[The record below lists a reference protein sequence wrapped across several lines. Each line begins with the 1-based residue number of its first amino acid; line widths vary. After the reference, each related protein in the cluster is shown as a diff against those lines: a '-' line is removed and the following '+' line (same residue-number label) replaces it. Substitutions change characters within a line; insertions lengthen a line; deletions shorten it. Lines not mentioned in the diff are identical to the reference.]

1 MKKETLLTGG
11 SIIGA
16 LLASG
21 CCVIPFVLFSL
32 GVGGAWMSNLR
43 VLEPYS
49 LYFIIFSL
57 ALALTGL
64 YVMKRKKINQE
75 CSTDG
80 YCETVVADRVRSIVL
95 WGSIFLIGLAL
106 AWPKL
111 LPLFLGSTQ

>member
-1 MKKETLLTGG
+1 
-11 SIIGA
+11 
-16 LLASG
+16 
-21 CCVIPFVLFSL
+21 
-32 GVGGAWMSNLR
+32 
-43 VLEPYS
+43 
-49 LYFIIFSL
+49 
-57 ALALTGL
+57 
-64 YVMKRKKINQE
+64 MKRKKINQE